1 MTLTRRG
8 RAPAGNALDAGMAG
22 SIDPVAGRELVAED
36 LALRAGWCQCGTHG
50 EPIWLVCVPP
60 VCHHGAMELTSYVS
74 HLGREFATL
83 AEAGG
88 EEARALVERLTGSLE
103 SAIRMTLLEALSAAA
118 DEITRDLAPGS
129 VELRLRGRD
138 PDFVVTPP
146 PAEPVEPPA
155 GDAAASAGGAP
166 EGDLLIAEESPAAR
180 INVRLP
186 EQLKA
191 AIEEAAAKEGRSV
204 NAWLARAA
212 AAALQRSDR
221 EQRPELRGSGKRS
234 KQGFTGWVR

>member
-1 MTLTRRG
+1 MDLT
-8 RAPAGNALDAGMAG
+8 P
-22 SIDPVAGRELVAED
+22 
-36 LALRAGWCQCGTHG
+36 
-50 EPIWLVCVPP
+50 
-60 VCHHGAMELTSYVS
+60 YVS
-74 HLGREFATL
+74 NLGREFATL

-88 EEARALVERLTGSLE
+88 DEARALVERLTGSLE
-103 SAIRMTLLEALSAAA
+103 SAIRMTLLDALSAAA

-138 PDFVVTPP
+138 PNFVVTSP
-146 PAEPVEPPA
+146 PAEPLELA
-155 GDAAASAGGAP
+155 AEDAAATGDGAP
-166 EGDLLIAEESPAAR
+166 DSDLLIAEDGPAAR

-191 AIEEAAAKEGRSV
+191 AIEEAAAAEGRSV

-221 EQRPELRGSGKRS
+221 DQHPEQPSSGKRT
-234 KQGFTGWVR
+234 KQHFTGWVR

>member
-1 MTLTRRG
+1 M
-8 RAPAGNALDAGMAG
+8 D
-22 SIDPVAGRELVAED
+22 
-36 LALRAGWCQCGTHG
+36 
-50 EPIWLVCVPP
+50 
-60 VCHHGAMELTSYVS
+60 LTSYVAN
-74 HLGREFATL
+74 LGREFATL

-88 EEARALVERLTGSLE
+88 EEARALVERLTGPLE

-138 PDFVVTPP
+138 PNFVVTSAS
-146 PAEPVEPPA
+146 AEPGPA
-155 GDAAASAGGAP
+155 ATVDGAP
-166 EGDLLIAEESPAAR
+166 DSDLLIAEDGPAAR

-221 EQRPELRGSGKRS
+221 EQRPEPRGSAKRS
-234 KQGFTGWVR
+234 EQRFTGWVR